1 MNARNIAIICDKNG
15 LYSSPELNDILY
27 LHFKGSI
34 NFSSYRIRK
43 NIKPRPFCKLMCF
56 MVK

>member
-27 LHFKGSI
+27 LHFKGI
-34 NFSSYRIRK
+34 ILFI
-43 NIKPRPFCKLMCF
+43 I
-56 MVK
+56 